1 MSSVNT
7 TTTDY
12 LLGLFESS
20 HCLYNLE
27 AIDKNVQHLEPTLS
41 EMTEKAIEILSKN
54 EEGFFLFVEG
64 GLIDWAH
71 HDSQARIAIDETAE
85 FAKAIQMARDKLSEE
100 DTLIVVT
107 SDHAHTLSISG
118 YPVRSWIIK

>member
-1 MSSVNT
+1 M
-7 TTTDY
+7 
-12 LLGLFESS
+12 
-20 HCLYNLE
+20 E

-54 EEGFFLFVEG
+54 EKGFFLFVEG

-85 FAKAIQMARDKLSEE
+85 FAKAIQMARNKLSED

-107 SDHAHTLSISG
+107 SDHAHTLSVSG
-118 YPVRSWIIK
+118 YSVSFFLFNLFYLNNK